1 MFLPQTSSWLTPW
14 PSSGLGFNVTSQHGW
29 HFLNNP
35 SKIWYPHRSVLL
47 ISLLYL
53 SHFGYLLTCYI
64 MHICIVFPSSII
76 CLLSLECKLQKSRG
90 IFMGASFY
98 LLFTV
103 LSAALRT
110 VIEMDYAFTR
120 LLLSWF
126 CFMKIVNIYRFLKN
140 KFYPSRKLLSFQFRR
155 GPFHYMESEKEKNK
169 KRLASPSICSQAI
182 RTGKWCSL
190 R

>member
-64 MHICIVFPSSII
+64 MHYVLCSHHPLSVSCHWNVSYKRAEEFLWVLRFIFYSLFYLQHLEQLLKWIMHLLNIYWNNERIWKASILWKHFKGCFMLRNQLYICI
-76 CLLSLECKLQKSRG
+76 LSKYHL
-90 IFMGASFY
+90 
-98 LLFTV
+98 
-103 LSAALRT
+103 
-110 VIEMDYAFTR
+110 
-120 LLLSWF
+120 
-126 CFMKIVNIYRFLKN
+126 
-140 KFYPSRKLLSFQFRR
+140 
-155 GPFHYMESEKEKNK
+155 
-169 KRLASPSICSQAI
+169 
-182 RTGKWCSL
+182 
-190 R
+190 